1 MWNHHMILLIGA
13 EKMITQISVFI
24 YVKRTFSKLGMWRDF
39 YNLRR
44 VLIANITL
52 YGLPKQ
58 LSSKESV
65 CQCRSCRTCR
75 FNPGSRR
82 SPEGEKG
89 NLLKYSCQDNRIDR
103 ETWWATVPEVAK
115 SPTRL
120 KWLSTDAHI
129 LYDEMLMVKCWNLPL
144 EVRNKTQM
152 HVIISIVISLKI
164 LASVRKQTN
173 A

>member
-13 EKMITQISVFI
+13 EKMIRHISVFI

-44 VLIANITL
+44 VFIANITL
-52 YGLPKQ
+52 YGLPKW

-65 CQCRSCRTCR
+65 CQCRSC
-75 FNPGSRR
+75 RR

-89 NLLKYSCQDNRIDR
+89 NLLKYSCQDNLMDR

-115 SPTRL
+115 SQTWL
-120 KWLSTDAHI
+120 KWLSTHAHI
-129 LYDEMLMVKCWNLPL
+129 LYDEMLMVKCWNLSL

-152 HVIISIVISLKI
+152 HVIISIVISLRI